1 MRVIGS
7 GRSNAR
13 LGAKNFSTVVG
24 ISRPGFGVGHSPKP
38 TVLERRG
45 AGALKVFHNRGPY
58 GSGRL
63 NKFTGG
69 DIWPNKDEECR
80 RIEYKAFTNPK
91 MFGGA

>member
-1 MRVIGS
+1 VGRIGQSNS
-7 GRSNAR
+7 GIGRFNPSTA
-13 LGAKNFSTVVG
+13 LGIG
-24 ISRPGFGVGHSPKP
+24 RPGFGVGYSPKP

-58 GSGRL
+58 GSGKL

-69 DIWPNKDEECR
+69 DIWPNQDSECR